1 MDTERACVM
10 LITLEKTNLILRR
23 KLSVHQYSAL
33 LSNNYFFSTCFEVRQ
48 TDGWVGRKTG
58 LADFV
63 TTLTVLSS
71 HIFIEDNWHFD
82 FMRLP
87 LIF

>member
-1 MDTERACVM
+1 M
-10 LITLEKTNLILRR
+10 
-23 KLSVHQYSAL
+23 
-33 LSNNYFFSTCFEVRQ
+33 
-48 TDGWVGRKTG
+48 DGWGEKKTG

-71 HIFIEDNWHFD
+71 NIFIEDNWHFD
-82 FMRLP
+82 LMRLP